1 VTEIG
6 VVADQ
11 FARTVAFKNRRKS
24 MHRNHLII
32 TAAAAAFV
40 FAPGASA
47 KPQLTTDMAHNVNFA
62 DYKTFDWASTHPQ
75 GGINSVQYQ
84 RILADISAR
93 LAAKGYQHHKPA
105 DLTMALTLGKRQKVD
120 IDTWNHYG
128 YHDAYVYNE
137 GQISVDA
144 FDSKTKRA
152 VWHGQ
157 ITDTINP
164 KKPDPQRLQAALDKL
179 MEQFPSH

>member
-1 VTEIG
+1 
-6 VVADQ
+6 
-11 FARTVAFKNRRKS
+11 
-24 MHRNHLII
+24 MHRKHLVLVA
-32 TAAAAAFV
+32 TTSALLFSGSV
-40 FAPGASA
+40 FA
-47 KPQLTTDMAHNVNFA
+47 KPQLTTDMAHDVNFA
-62 DYKTFDWASTHPQ
+62 NYKTFTWASTHPQ

-84 RILADISAR
+84 RIIADVSSR
-93 LAAKGYQHHKPA
+93 LAAKGYQHHTPA

-128 YHDAYVYNE
+128 YHDNYVYNE

-144 FDSKTKRA
+144 FDAKTKRA

-164 KKPDPQRLQAALDKL
+164 KKPDPARLQAALDKL
-179 MEQFPSH
+179 MEQFPGH